1 MKFYMINSNILINFI
16 LFITLVIGIVL
27 RLYNINHDDLWID
40 EMATFWVSDPSINFS
55 EMIERHKAT
64 ELAPQFY
71 YVIIY
76 SLHKIFGYSP
86 EVGRYFSSFIGI
98 LSIFS
103 SGYLIKII
111 VKNNAYKLGI
121 FLISFN
127 VFLISYSMEMRT
139 YMLMFFISTL
149 SFIVIFKYLEIK
161 RNYLLFLFFIIQ
173 ICLTLTHPFSL
184 IIFASILILPIYQYI
199 NNYPFEKN
207 FIITLIITGI
217 VILLITYLH
226 YSNLKI
232 GSDYLWNEQPSLKF
246 YTNFYFSQY
255 FGSRLLGIIH
265 LLLLLFLIF
274 KLRTFLF
281 KNYYLI
287 ILLSLLILSYFV
299 PLMYGL
305 YKPIITSKYIIFV
318 LIPIII
324 LLSVLIYEL
333 KSKIVKNFIIS
344 LIILITF
351 TNQFT
356 EQNFKQFLEERKY
369 FKPQYSL
376 ALKYINDSN
385 NNNYYVDLNFAKT
398 ENLKKNYLLI
408 YKNYLNFI
416 SKQNNYNQLKYISNS
431 EVNNEYNEIW
441 ILCSYLVYG
450 ENCKKTK
457 SDQTILD
464 EKQFQN
470 LYLTLIKID

>member
-1 MKFYMINSNILINFI
+1 MVNSNSLINFI
-16 LFITLVIGIVL
+16 LFISLITGIFL
-27 RLYNINHDDLWID
+27 RLFNINYDDLWID
-40 EMATFWVSDPSINFS
+40 EMATFWVTDPSLNFS
-55 EMIERHKAT
+55 EMIERHKET

-71 YVIIY
+71 YFIIY
-76 SLHKIFGYSP
+76 LLHKIFGYDP
-86 EVGRYFSSFIGI
+86 GVGRYFSSYIGI

-103 SGYLIKII
+103 TGYLINII
-111 VKNNAYKLGI
+111 AKNSAYKLGI

-139 YMLMFFISTL
+139 YMLMFFITTL
-149 SFIVIFKYLEIK
+149 SLITIFKYLESK
-161 RNYLLFLFFIIQ
+161 KNYFLFLFFIIQ

-184 IIFASILILPIYQYI
+184 IVFASISILPIYQYI
-199 NNYPFEKN
+199 NKYPIDKN
-207 FIITLIITGI
+207 FLITLAITGFS
-217 VILLITYLH
+217 ILMITYLH

-232 GSDYLWNEQPSLKF
+232 GGDYLWNEQPSLKF

-299 PLMYGL
+299 PLVYGI

-324 LLSVLIYEL
+324 LLSVLIYEI
-333 KSKIVKNFIIS
+333 KNKIIKNFLIS
-344 LIILITF
+344 FLILITF
-351 TNQFT
+351 TNQFM
-356 EQNFKQFLEERKY
+356 EQNFKQLFEDRKY
-369 FKPQYSL
+369 FKPQYNL

-385 NNNYYVDLNFAKT
+385 NKNYYVDLNFAKT
-398 ENLKKNYLLI
+398 ENLKKNYFFI

-416 SKQNNYNQLKYISNS
+416 SKQNKYDQLKYISNN
-431 EVNNEYNEIW
+431 EINNEYKELW
-441 ILCSYLVYG
+441 ILCSYIVYG
-450 ENCKKTK
+450 ENCKKTIL
-457 SDQTILD
+457 DQTILE
-464 EKQFQN
+464 EKQFKN
-470 LYLTLIKID
+470 LYLTLVKVD